1 MTIRRLN
8 DWRGLEAGD
17 RGAAIALGNFDGVHR
32 GHQRVI
38 AAAADAARRLGAP
51 LGVISFEPH
60 PRRWFQPEAEP
71 FRVMSVDQQARALE
85 ALGVEILYVLPFGA
99 AMAGM
104 TDQEFAREVL
114 AEGLGVR
121 AVAAGYDVSFGKNRT
136 GDGDALRRYGERDS
150 FEVAIVERVDDAKGM
165 KLSSSAVREA
175 LKRAAPEEAAE
186 ILGRPFAIEGAV
198 RPGDA
203 RGRTIGVPTLNVELD
218 DYVRPAFGVYA
229 TRTRLPDGRVIDGV
243 ANLGRRPT
251 VGGEVERLEVHLF
264 DFDEDLYGRTVE
276 TQLLSFLR
284 PEQKFAGLDALKAQ
298 IADDMREARRR
309 LAG

>member
-136 GDGDALRRYGERDS
+136 GDGDALRRYGERDG